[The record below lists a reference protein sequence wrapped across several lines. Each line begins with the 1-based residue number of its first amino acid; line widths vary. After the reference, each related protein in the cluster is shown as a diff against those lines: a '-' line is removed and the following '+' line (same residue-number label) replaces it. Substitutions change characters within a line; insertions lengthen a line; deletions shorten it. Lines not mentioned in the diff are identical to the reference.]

1 MNTKQIF
8 TLLAVAMLILL
19 AGNAQTVPTTAASQ
33 ASIPTLWPPGDAE
46 VATAPQSGVSN
57 DLVLASPGQPHSYDN
72 PYAADVG
79 ALKDLGPSSLVT
91 PALLDGDSA
100 LPTNE
105 LLPFDAINSDHD
117 GESSGELSLP
127 LSLNERVFQELEFN
141 GDGAVT
147 LDEWQQFDTSAGA
160 KDHFGV
166 LDENADGLINV
177 AEFLTQAP
185 KHPGLYR
192 LFWDADKT
200 NDSDFSWDREEF
212 QPRALQLFSIH
223 F

>member
-8 TLLAVAMLILL
+8 TLPAVAMLILL
-19 AGNAQTVPTTAASQ
+19 AGNAQTVPTAAASQ
-33 ASIPTLWPPGDAE
+33 KSIPTLWPPDEAE

-57 DLVLASPGQPHSYDN
+57 DLVLVSPGQPHSYDN

-79 ALKDLGPSSLVT
+79 ALTDLGPSSLVT
-91 PALLDGDSA
+91 PALLDRDSA

-105 LLPFDAINSDHD
+105 LLSFDAINSDRD

-127 LSLNERVFQELEFN
+127 LSLNQSVFQELELN
-141 GDGAVT
+141 GDGTVI
-147 LDEWQQFDTSAGA
+147 LDEWPQFDTSAGA
-160 KDHFGV
+160 KDHFSA
-166 LDENADGLINV
+166 LDETADGLINV

-192 LFWDADKT
+192 LFGDADKT

-212 QPRALQLFSIH
+212 QPRALRLFSIH